1 MPAAWRFKAMRSVDH
16 VPGFEIPV
24 HRSLTERILVAGVP
38 REAAL
43 LNATFTAAF
52 VFGLQCWYA
61 LPIGFGLHWLAVWMT
76 RRDDR
81 FFDVFRRT
89 LRFGVFYRA

>member
-1 MPAAWRFKAMRSVDH
+1 MSDRI
-16 VPGFEIPV
+16 PGFEIPI
-24 HRSLTERILVAGVP
+24 HRSLTERILLVGVP

-61 LPIGFGLHWLAVWMT
+61 LPVGIGLHWLALRLT
-76 RRDDR
+76 RHDDR
-81 FFDVFRRT
+81 FFDVLRRS
-89 LRFGVFYRA
+89 LRFHTFYRA

>member
-1 MPAAWRFKAMRSVDH
+1 MTDRI
-16 VPGFEIPV
+16 PGFEVPI
-24 HRSLTERILVAGVP
+24 HRSLTERILLAGVP

-52 VFGLQCWYA
+52 VFGLQCFYA
-61 LPIGFGLHWLAVWMT
+61 LPVGIGLHWLALRLT

-81 FFDVFRRT
+81 FFDT
-89 LRFGVFYRA
+89 LRRALRFRAFYRA

>member
-1 MPAAWRFKAMRSVDH
+1 MTDRIA
-16 VPGFEIPV
+16 GFEIPI
-24 HRSLTERILVAGVP
+24 HRSLTERILLAGVP

-61 LPIGFGLHWLAVWMT
+61 LPVGLGLHWLALRLT

-81 FFDVFRRT
+81 FFDALRRA
-89 LRFGVFYRA
+89 LRFRALYRA

>member
-1 MPAAWRFKAMRSVDH
+1 MTDRIL
-16 VPGFEIPV
+16 GFEVPI
-24 HRSLTERILVAGVP
+24 HRSLTERILLAGVP

-61 LPIGFGLHWLAVWMT
+61 LPVGIGLHWLALRLT
-76 RRDDR
+76 RRDSH
-81 FFDVFRRT
+81 FFDVLRRV
-89 LRFGVFYRA
+89 LRFRVFYRA

>member
-1 MPAAWRFKAMRSVDH
+1 MSTPIS
-16 VPGFEIPV
+16 GSEIPI
-24 HRSLTERILVAGVP
+24 HRSLTERILLAGVP

-61 LPIGFGLHWLAVWMT
+61 LPVGIGLHWLALHLT

-81 FFDVFRRT
+81 FFDVLRRALSFRA
-89 LRFGVFYRA
+89 FYRA

>member
-1 MPAAWRFKAMRSVDH
+1 MSDRI
-16 VPGFEIPV
+16 PGFEIPI
-24 HRSLTERILVAGVP
+24 HRSLTECILLAGVP
-38 REAAL
+38 RQAAL

-61 LPIGFGLHWLAVWMT
+61 LPAGIGLHWLALRLT

-81 FFDVFRRT
+81 FFDVLRRT
-89 LRFGVFYRA
+89 LHFRAFYRA